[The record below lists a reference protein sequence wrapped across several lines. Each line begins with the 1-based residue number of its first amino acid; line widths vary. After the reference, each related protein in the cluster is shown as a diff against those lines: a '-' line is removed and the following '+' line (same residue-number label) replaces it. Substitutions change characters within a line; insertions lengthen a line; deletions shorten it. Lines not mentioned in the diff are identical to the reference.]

1 MICNIC
7 PNNCNVN
14 RKESLG
20 ICLSPE
26 DMIIN
31 RIAPHFFE
39 EPPISGTLG
48 SGTIFFGGCTMKCSF
63 CQNYEISKK
72 PSGKEFSPDELA
84 CKLKELEGLG
94 VHNINFV
101 TPTHYSH
108 KIRETLDIYR
118 PNIPIV
124 YNTSGYELTE
134 VIQEMEKYVD
144 IYLPDMKYASS
155 DLAKKYS
162 GRYDYPKYAISAISE
177 MFRQKKNTYDS
188 NGLMK
193 TGVII
198 RHMILPG
205 HSGDSINVLKLIKDN
220 LGTEVTL
227 SLMSQFTPMPSCPEL
242 PSTLKPLEYKL
253 VINKARE
260 MGFEDVFIQ
269 EMSSA
274 QTSYIPK
281 WNEGL

>member
-1 MICNIC
+1 
-7 PNNCNVN
+7 
-14 RKESLG
+14 
-20 ICLSPE
+20 
-26 DMIIN
+26 
-31 RIAPHFFE
+31 
-39 EPPISGTLG
+39 
-48 SGTIFFGGCTMKCSF
+48 MKCSF
-63 CQNYEISKK
+63 CQNYENSKK

-155 DLAKKYS
+155 DLAKIF
-162 GRYDYPKYAISAISE
+162 GRIIAKYAITIFE
-177 MFRQKKNTYDS
+177 MLNKRKILMIQMD
-188 NGLMK
+188 MK

-205 HSGDSINVLKLIKDN
+205 I
-220 LGTEVTL
+220 LGTA
-227 SLMSQFTPMPSCPEL
+227 LMCL
-242 PSTLKPLEYKL
+242 
-253 VINKARE
+253 N
-260 MGFEDVFIQ
+260 
-269 EMSSA
+269 
-274 QTSYIPK
+274 
-281 WNEGL
+281 